1 MKSLFLS
8 LVIFGSA
15 LAKPAVGSVGFQQVT
30 MVDPQGKPI
39 VVGIWYPSSGPV
51 SLQSVGMYKQ
61 EVSVNGAIEGTDL
74 PLILISHG
82 TGGSF
87 ASHYDTALALAQAG
101 FVVAALTYT
110 GDNYADQSYTGKN
123 INLINRN
130 RQTKFLTDYM
140 LSIWPQHLHL
150 DANRI
155 GIFGFS
161 LGGFTALVE
170 VGGIPDLRQTALLC
184 KTRPD
189 APECAFVR
197 QRHGDQLAPVAINPT
212 WVHDSCVKAAVVAA
226 PAVGFLFASRG
237 LRNVTV
243 AIQLWRAEK
252 DTQAPDAW
260 NSAVI
265 RKGLPRPPE
274 THVVRGADH
283 YVFLAPCSLGL
294 AEVAPQVCTDAPGF
308 NRTSFHKTFNNAVVA
323 FFRSKL
329 NASAPR
335 KMQEEHRPTRNL
347 SDGAHAVGA

>member
-1 MKSLFLS
+1 MKSFFRS
-8 LVIFGSA
+8 LVLIAST
-15 LAKPAVGSVGFQQVT
+15 LVKPAAVSVGFQQVT
-30 MVDPQGKPI
+30 LADPQSKPV
-39 VVGIWYPSSGPV
+39 VVGIWYPSSGPA

-101 FVVAALTYT
+101 FVVAAITYT

-140 LSIWPQHLHL
+140 LSTWPQHLHL

-170 VGGIPDLRQTALLC
+170 VGGVPDLSQLALLC

-197 QRHGDQLAPVAINPT
+197 QYHGDSLAPATIDPK
-212 WVHDSCVKAAVVAA
+212 WVHDARIKAAVVAA
-226 PAVGFLFASRG
+226 PAVGFLFASHG
-237 LRNVTV
+237 LRKVTIPV
-243 AIQLWRAEK
+243 QLWSAEK
-252 DTQAPDAW
+252 DTQAPPAW
-260 NSAVI
+260 NSDVV
-265 RKGLPRPPE
+265 RKVLPHHPE
-274 THVVRGADH
+274 THVVSGVDH
-283 YVFLAPCSLGL
+283 YVFLAPCSASL
-294 AEVAPQVCTDAPGF
+294 ARVAPVVCTDAPGF
-308 NRTSFHKTFNNAVVA
+308 SRTAFHKTFNHAVVA
-323 FFRSKL
+323 FFHSSL
-329 NASAPR
+329 GGVAPH
-335 KMQEEHRPTRNL
+335 Q
-347 SDGAHAVGA
+347 